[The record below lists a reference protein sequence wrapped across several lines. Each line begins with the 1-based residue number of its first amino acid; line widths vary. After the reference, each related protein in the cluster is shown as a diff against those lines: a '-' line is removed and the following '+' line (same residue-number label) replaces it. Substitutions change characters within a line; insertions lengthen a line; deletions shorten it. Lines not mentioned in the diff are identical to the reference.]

1 MNIPHLARRLNRA
14 ASSLLRTLGRDPIV
28 ALNFHQVIEP
38 SSSAN
43 LLCVSEKCFDE
54 QMAVLARDFEVIPL
68 DDIVSGKAYEPR
80 KKGQKSKR
88 RAVITFDDGY
98 WDTYQ
103 NALPILEKYGLPA
116 AVFITTGTVG
126 NAAPFWWDELES
138 LLINRIPT
146 GADLTPLQANY
157 PQMPKALSDGF
168 VRRRLFH
175 DLSTWFK
182 ASRPDRIEQT
192 MKYLRGLTS
201 TPHPE
206 EERNAKRTVTE
217 DELDRLAAS
226 KLIHI
231 GSHTVNHFSL
241 GTLTADEQRHQLS
254 ESKKY
259 LEKRLNRKIDTI
271 AYPFGGPLDYNGDT
285 ISVAKELGYRIGMT
299 TEPGLLVRSRCN
311 YQLPR
316 FFVHNWRGEE
326 FGRKLS
332 RFYWIAG

>member
-1 MNIPHLARRLNRA
+1 MNFSYLARRASRA
-14 ASSLLRTLGRDPIV
+14 ASSLIRTLGRDPIV

-43 LLCVSEKCFDE
+43 LLCVSEERFDE
-54 QMAVLARDFEVIPL
+54 QMAVLARDFEVIRL
-68 DDIVSGKAYEPR
+68 DDVVSGKAYEPR
-80 KKGQKSKR
+80 KKGQKRKR
-88 RAVITFDDGY
+88 RVVITFDDGY

-116 AVFITTGTVG
+116 AVFITTGTIG
-126 NAAPFWWDELES
+126 TAAPFWWDELES

-146 GADLTPLQANY
+146 GAKLTPLLKHY
-157 PQMPKALSDGF
+157 PKMPDVLSDGF

-182 ASRPDRIEQT
+182 ASRPDRIKET
-192 MKYLRGLTS
+192 MEFLRGLTS
-201 TPHPE
+201 APQPE
-206 EERNAKRTVTE
+206 EEIVAKRTVTE

-241 GTLTADEQRHQLS
+241 GTLTADEQRLQLS

-285 ISVAKELGYRIGMT
+285 LDVAKELGYRIGMT
-299 TEPGLLVRSRCN
+299 TEPGLMVKSRCP

-316 FFVHNWRGEE
+316 YFVHNWRGED